1 MKCDSLLVEGPIK
14 LHNSSYTVFVY
25 IIIIIIDI
33 NLLVSVRSDKQLI
46 VRIEPIPK
54 KVKNHNSGTAPVSL
68 PIANSFLLEIGLQ

>member
-25 IIIIIIDI
+25 IIIIIDI
-33 NLLVSVRSDKQLI
+33 NILVSIRSDKQLI

-54 KVKNHNSGTAPVSL
+54 KVKNHNSGATPVSL